1 MASQIK
7 VEIVGKDQFWSDA
20 ILVEWAH
27 RYPSRQLVAL
37 SDGTI
42 RLDTSWLDSL
52 MEVAD
57 ECNCKIVASPQDPS
71 RRSLFRQLIPSKS

>member
-1 MASQIK
+1 MPKQIT
-7 VEIVGKDQFWSDA
+7 VEIVAKDQFWSEA
-20 ILVEWAH
+20 ILIEWAH

-37 SDGTI
+37 SGGTI
-42 RLDTSWLDSL
+42 QLETSWLDSL

-71 RRSLFRQLIPSKS
+71 RRSWFRQLITSKS